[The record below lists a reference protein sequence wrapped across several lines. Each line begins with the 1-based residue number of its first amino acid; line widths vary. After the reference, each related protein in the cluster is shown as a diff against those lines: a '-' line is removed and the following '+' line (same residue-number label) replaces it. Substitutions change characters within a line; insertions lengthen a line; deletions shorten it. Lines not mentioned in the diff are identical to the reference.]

1 LTVRGWCTW
10 GTDPALAVAVKLN
23 GVIVGTIAVGS
34 ENRADV
40 AAALEDPNLS
50 QAGWRLNVDAGDVPN
65 GAAEISVT
73 VWGEPAAPGV
83 ELDHFTIFIDETGVD
98 SEDLESGFDGDLE
111 LPRIGDSVGPVFQLS
126 GWALHQSGPIERLD
140 VMINGSVHG
149 RARLGLARPDVALQQ
164 PRPDSALSGF
174 EYWVDLS
181 TEAIVRSPV
190 KVQLVAWLRSG
201 SPVPILERVVDV
213 VPLPEAPERISSR
226 PTKAN
231 VSVFAPAG
239 AGGGYSD
246 LNLVV
251 FTHQLDYGGG
261 QLWLEE
267 FLLKSGAGER
277 YACTVIAYR
286 DGPLRHLMAARGI
299 RVHVTQAPPVDDI
312 EQYEGRVTELIN
324 VVNAGGHNAAL
335 VNTASVFSGADVT
348 TRVSLPTVWAIHES
362 LTPDALLT
370 VAFGLEVDPS
380 VRAAARRA
388 MGECD
393 ALVFEADATRRMYAT
408 WEPSGRTVVIPY
420 GVNTRAIEDY
430 CEQVSRQKAK
440 ADIGYHDDAHIILVM
455 GTVENR
461 KAQTRIAQAFAD
473 VATDFPDWSLVFV
486 GGVDTPYSEALSGY
500 LRTTGLGS
508 RATVMPVDKDTYR
521 WYRAADVL
529 LSASDMESLPR
540 SMLEAMCFGVT
551 IMSASV
557 YGIPE
562 LLDDGVT
569 GFLFEP
575 NELEATRAALR
586 RVLAMNDQQRARI
599 GEAGRGQAIGHFDSA
614 GYAEDL
620 VALFRGF
627 QGDRQRTPSAILAQG
642 GRRGGEQDFGAPAKV
657 ERGA

>member
-1 LTVRGWCTW
+1 
-10 GTDPALAVAVKLN
+10 LAVAVKLN
-23 GVIVGTIAVGS
+23 GVIVGIIAVGS

-40 AAALEDPNLS
+40 AAALENPKLA
-50 QAGWRLNVDAGDVPN
+50 QTGWCLKVDAGDVPH

-83 ELDHFTIFIDETGVD
+83 ELDHFTVFIDETGGD
-98 SEDLESGFDGDLE
+98 FRALESGFDGDLE
-111 LPRIGDSVGPVFQLS
+111 LPRFGDSVGPVFLLS
-126 GWALHQSGPIERLD
+126 GWALHQSGPIGRLD
-140 VMINGSVHG
+140 VMVNGSVHG
-149 RARLGLARPDVALQQ
+149 RARLGLARPDVALRQ

-190 KVQLVAWLRSG
+190 KVQLIAWLG
-201 SPVPILERVVDV
+201 SEGPVPILDRVVDV

-226 PTKAN
+226 SSKAN
-231 VSVFAPAG
+231 ASVFTPAD
-239 AGGGYSD
+239 GGSGSSD

-267 FLLKSGAGER
+267 FLLISGAGIR
-277 YACTVIAYR
+277 YPCTVIAYR

-312 EQYEGRVTELIN
+312 EQYEGRVTELIAL
-324 VVNAGGHNAAL
+324 VDLGGHNAAL

-362 LTPDALLT
+362 LSPDALLT
-370 VAFGLEVDPS
+370 VAFGSQIDPS

-393 ALVFEADATRRMYAT
+393 ALVFEADATRRMYAP

-420 GVNTRAIEDY
+420 GVNTRVIEDY
-430 CEQVSRQKAK
+430 CGQVSRQKAM

-455 GTVENR
+455 GTVEPR
-461 KAQTRIAQAFAD
+461 KAQTRIAQAFSEIA
-473 VATDFPDWSLVFV
+473 ADFPAWSLVFV
-486 GGVDTPYSEALSGY
+486 GGSNSPYSDALRTYVG
-500 LRTTGLGS
+500 TTGLRD
-508 RATVMPVDKDTYR
+508 RATVMSVDEDAYR

-557 YGIPE
+557 HDIPE
-562 LLDDGVT
+562 LLDDGVN
-569 GFLFEP
+569 GFLFEA
-575 NELEATRAALR
+575 NDLEATKAALR

-599 GEAGRGQAIGHFDSA
+599 GEAGRSHVTGHFDSA
-614 GYAEDL
+614 GYVEDL
-620 VALFRGF
+620 AALFRGF
-627 QGDRQRTPSAILAQG
+627 RQDRQRTPSAILAQG
-642 GRRGGEQDFGAPAKV
+642 GRRGGEQDAGAGQA
-657 ERGA
+657 